1 MGKGWGLKAWK
12 PRVLLEDPVV
22 EAAPAPYRDPALQ
35 AGFRVKS
42 GDELSGYTRETVS
55 QESARLAG
63 EYNRAGSNN
72 YDAYTSSFSPLAS
85 VQRLSNDYGISG
97 AAAGIIQGGIEG
109 LVGTVGGVTDTG
121 TRLIDNTFGT
131 DIGSPVNAALMANER
146 RMQEMGEGNA
156 SWFFRNVA
164 KSITK
169 VVAASPGG
177 MAGVA
182 ANLFLEPAHQSYMRG
197 REAGMSPKVALGY
210 GVLHG
215 ATEAVANALVERVLP
230 GTSSMVTG
238 LLSNAV
244 AEDVAKV
251 AIPGIVNTLM
261 KTAQASASEGAEEG
275 AAFMIGA
282 AIDESYRVA
291 TGVAAGKQY
300 TDPREFAWDF
310 AKSVGMGL
318 AAGGLLAGGMQSI
331 RWDATSKAV
340 QQLGQQQPA
349 QTPPNPA
356 VPEPVNAPQ
365 QPTPLADPTLPVQP
379 TGPSGANPVDS
390 GQVDP
395 QIAPVQQPVEQQP
408 PTDTDEPWSMTRE
421 EFFRRIDNQVPVN
434 RSMNGEDII
443 RGIDFIR
450 ANGSE
455 ETKRSLLRGSDFET
469 DYLVSIGNAL
479 ATGKSVPQ
487 SVLAQFPEF
496 SQPQPNQLAEPG
508 NMVEPEPVA
517 QQPQPQPQAPV
528 EAPPV
533 EQPATPQQPATPSR
547 PFRDSDRFQR
557 IRAEEVPDPG
567 EGDIV
572 DLVAEIEKAKAKK
585 RIKRGMVAGDMFWL
599 VRIADAVRPAK
610 YNTPELID
618 EWKRVYRRSL
628 FAAARAGKVDIL
640 FSPGSDGDM
649 VVGNR
654 QATFF
659 KLADKQDA
667 PVADESMDLT
677 PPEYLETRR
686 LIANLPPERLSQIAA
701 MDQASDAAFAKAL
714 GSVRRKLPVELNTKE
729 KREFAVATARKML
742 ERAATEKFV
751 NSVQGTLRELSTNA
765 STGGLISMRDIRDKY
780 PEMSKQQFDK
790 MMLLASR
797 AGKVSL
803 HRHDHASNLSPQER
817 DQLVTDGDGNFYVG
831 AAIRGAS
838 GKIGTRAAQQPDE
851 AMDQS
856 EEAADLGPRK
866 PAVTNN
872 LVPNPS
878 DPVTRII
885 DAMTPAV
892 RDKVAKISNPTMRE
906 FAKAMGLA
914 NVNQLPPELGDATN
928 RGKVLALIK
937 KMGQKPQTRPPAPSA
952 DRQVTFANSKDNQ
965 GVRGTP
971 TEQNLAGPA
980 QGVQTTPERI
990 TELVKT
996 AAESVLRGS
1005 KLEVPLNEMRAD
1017 GKSRGA
1023 FNRRVG
1029 SARVES
1035 RMNGPTIFH
1044 ELGHAIETGDK
1055 LVLTP
1060 KVGSKA
1066 ESQLRTLG
1074 REQTKTGGYAAKD
1087 IMPEGRAEFIRLY
1100 VQEGPAFLKQEYP
1113 ELFDHFI
1120 KTMEERQPRALL
1132 NLTAAAAEYN
1142 MFIRQMNAVDRAGS
1156 RIADRKGLMDYLK
1169 KYTGHEYWRG
1179 LWERANGAF
1188 IDIAEVSNRMDKAA
1202 REYSKKVGIELGI
1215 PDRLR
1220 PDKML
1225 VYLHGL
1231 ASSHTQMWLDSQPVM
1246 WDGTRQGKSLRELL
1260 APLLGKKEWI
1270 DAFNRLLLAK
1280 RTFALQDPDTLE
1292 RMNDARVLEFMN
1304 NAGLVQ
1310 VDPNQQG
1317 PDLDMRSP
1325 NVTIK
1330 RIDPRATGLSLNDAR
1345 AAMYMLEAEF
1355 NGTNGKPNFKEILD
1369 DYYEF
1374 HDLLL
1379 QYAADASPTLK
1390 LSVDRIRAVNEDGI
1404 PLGDPGAY
1412 VPLLRDFEDERTAS
1426 PTASAASG
1434 QLGRRLI
1441 GSDRQI
1447 KDPLMA
1453 TVMNLEARLT
1463 AIHERVMLET
1473 VLAMADTPK
1482 IHGLAPFIL
1491 KLADGE
1497 SGKDGLATF
1506 EAVDRSGEMA
1516 RYQINDQ
1523 GVVRLLHAMDPVAFA
1538 GRMMG
1543 GKIID
1548 RFVVGPN
1555 RILKNFTTGFNP
1567 RFAFLTQTIFSIP
1580 EMLAIGGSFA
1590 DPNKAN
1596 EATNLLQ
1603 ASIRRGKN
1611 HAELMGQMMVN
1622 MLAIA
1627 AKKSTLDR
1635 FIPGQYFQNIIAQ
1648 LEQARADGVT
1658 FETSIRND
1666 ESVAWNISRNV
1677 AGRTPHQIM
1686 NEDGGMALFKWGLTE
1701 VPRWIGSAF
1710 GTVPEAAALAVYQ
1723 SKLRELGLKPGDAK
1737 TIEQRMAVAEA
1748 VKESTGNYA
1757 RRGSTMRYLE
1767 KLRPYSSAGV
1777 VHGMSLLRAIK
1788 NDPLNVTQV
1797 MGYATILGLLA
1808 VAKAMEDDEY
1818 LEADITQKIKYLHVK
1833 HDGKWYLLP
1842 QYSEFGLM
1850 THGAAVVVLHALKGQ
1865 NEDAFRGLM
1874 EGVKSLGLSVL
1885 GYSAATGVPVMDEAL
1900 SQLMNEDVRQGDNI
1914 AFRAAGI
1921 EIPALGIRNRAG
1933 APIVPNYR
1941 DMREGDVQPTVVS
1954 KREASEQYTDETTPI
1969 ARGIGSAT
1977 GISPMRIEHA
1987 ADAMTGGQFSNFL
2000 KVFTEAD
2007 PLRVIAPK
2015 TRKEGELSYRDKST
2029 EFLYDKIKEAN
2040 ERSNDPRRKE
2050 TEEDRDKRLMLEA
2063 ADRAR
2068 DAWSA
2073 LQRATK
2079 DPDKVK
2085 EYAAKKRDVSRVA
2098 VEQYEKGD
2106 VSKAA
2111 FAVQERVASLLL
2123 AKEWGQAE
2131 EARKLIANGV
2141 DDLTRFRPMKRDE
2154 VERWTEDTQG
2164 ARDFVKESG
2173 LSRDEILT
2181 AYREH
2186 MAESKISEPLKAA
2199 KLNRLRAALK

>member
-1 MGKGWGLKAWK
+1 M
-12 PRVLLEDPVV
+12 
-22 EAAPAPYRDPALQ
+22 
-35 AGFRVKS
+35 
-42 GDELSGYTRETVS
+42 S
-55 QESARLAG
+55 QE
-63 EYNRAGSNN
+63 
-72 YDAYTSSFSPLAS
+72 
-85 VQRLSNDYGISG
+85 
-97 AAAGIIQGGIEG
+97 
-109 LVGTVGGVTDTG
+109 
-121 TRLIDNTFGT
+121 
-131 DIGSPVNAALMANER
+131 
-146 RMQEMGEGNA
+146 
-156 SWFFRNVA
+156 
-164 KSITK
+164 
-169 VVAASPGG
+169 
-177 MAGVA
+177 
-182 ANLFLEPAHQSYMRG
+182 
-197 REAGMSPKVALGY
+197 
-210 GVLHG
+210 
-215 ATEAVANALVERVLP
+215 
-230 GTSSMVTG
+230 
-238 LLSNAV
+238 
-244 AEDVAKV
+244 
-251 AIPGIVNTLM
+251 
-261 KTAQASASEGAEEG
+261 
-275 AAFMIGA
+275 
-282 AIDESYRVA
+282 
-291 TGVAAGKQY
+291 
-300 TDPREFAWDF
+300 
-310 AKSVGMGL
+310 
-318 AAGGLLAGGMQSI
+318 
-331 RWDATSKAV
+331 
-340 QQLGQQQPA
+340 
-349 QTPPNPA
+349 
-356 VPEPVNAPQ
+356 
-365 QPTPLADPTLPVQP
+365 
-379 TGPSGANPVDS
+379 
-390 GQVDP
+390 
-395 QIAPVQQPVEQQP
+395 
-408 PTDTDEPWSMTRE
+408 
-421 EFFRRIDNQVPVN
+421 
-434 RSMNGEDII
+434 
-443 RGIDFIR
+443 
-450 ANGSE
+450 
-455 ETKRSLLRGSDFET
+455 
-469 DYLVSIGNAL
+469 
-479 ATGKSVPQ
+479 
-487 SVLAQFPEF
+487 
-496 SQPQPNQLAEPG
+496 
-508 NMVEPEPVA
+508 
-517 QQPQPQPQAPV
+517 
-528 EAPPV
+528 
-533 EQPATPQQPATPSR
+533 
-547 PFRDSDRFQR
+547 
-557 IRAEEVPDPG
+557 
-567 EGDIV
+567 
-572 DLVAEIEKAKAKK
+572 
-585 RIKRGMVAGDMFWL
+585 
-599 VRIADAVRPAK
+599 
-610 YNTPELID
+610 
-618 EWKRVYRRSL
+618 
-628 FAAARAGKVDIL
+628 
-640 FSPGSDGDM
+640 
-649 VVGNR
+649 
-654 QATFF
+654 
-659 KLADKQDA
+659 
-667 PVADESMDLT
+667 
-677 PPEYLETRR
+677 
-686 LIANLPPERLSQIAA
+686 
-701 MDQASDAAFAKAL
+701 
-714 GSVRRKLPVELNTKE
+714 
-729 KREFAVATARKML
+729 
-742 ERAATEKFV
+742 
-751 NSVQGTLRELSTNA
+751 
-765 STGGLISMRDIRDKY
+765 
-780 PEMSKQQFDK
+780 
-790 MMLLASR
+790 
-797 AGKVSL
+797 GKVSL
-803 HRHDHASNLSPQER
+803 HKHDAPGQLSPQER
-817 DQLVTDGDGNFYVG
+817 DALITDGNGNFYVG
-831 AAIRGAS
+831 MAARGAS

-856 EEAADLGPRK
+856 EESADLGPRK

-878 DPVTRII
+878 DPVTRIVG
-885 DAMTPAV
+885 AMTPAV
-892 RDKVAKISNPTMRE
+892 REKVAKIRNPTMRE

-914 NVNQLPPELGDATN
+914 NVNQLPPELGDPTN
-928 RGKVLALIK
+928 RGKVVALLN
-937 KMGQKPQTRPPAPSA
+937 KMGQNPETRPPAPSA
-952 DRQVTFANSKDNQ
+952 DRQVTFANSKDAQ

-1005 KLEVPLNEMRAD
+1005 KLEVPLNEMKSN

-1055 LVLTP
+1055 VVLTP

-1074 REQTKTGGYAAKD
+1074 KEQTKFGGYGAKD

-1100 VQEGPAFLKQEYP
+1100 VQEGPAFLKDEYP

-1188 IDIAEVSNRMDKAA
+1188 IDIAEVSNRMDRAA
-1202 REYSKKVGIELGI
+1202 REYSKQVLGVELGI

-1317 PDLDMRSP
+1317 PDPDMRSP

-1379 QYAADASPTLK
+1379 QYAADASPTLR

-1482 IHGLAPFIL
+1482 IPGLAPFIL

-1506 EAVDRSGEMA
+1506 EAVDRSGNLA

-1523 GVVRLLHAMDPVAFA
+1523 GIVRLLHAMDPVAFA

-1555 RILKNFTTGFNP
+1555 RILKNFATGFNP

-1603 ASIRRGKN
+1603 ATIRRGKN
-1611 HAELMGQMMVN
+1611 HWELMGQMMVN

-1627 AKKSTLDR
+1627 AKKSTIDR

-1737 TIEQRMAVAEA
+1737 TLEQRMDVAEA

-1850 THGAAVVVLHALKGQ
+1850 THGAAVVALHALKGQ

-1874 EGVKSLGLSVL
+1874 EGVKSLSLSVL

-1941 DMREGDVQPTVVS
+1941 DMRDGDVQPTVVS
-1954 KREASEQYTDETTPI
+1954 KREASEQYTDKTTPI
-1969 ARGIGSAT
+1969 ARGIGAAT
-1977 GISPMRIEHA
+1977 GISPMRVEHA
-1987 ADAMTGGQFSNFL
+1987 ADAMTGGQFSNFQ

-2040 ERSNDPRRKE
+2040 ERSNDPRQKE
-2050 TEEDRDKRLMLEA
+2050 TEADRDKRLMLEA

-2079 DPDKVK
+2079 DPDKIK

-2106 VSKAA
+2106 VSKSA
-2111 FAVQERVASLLL
+2111 FSVQADIAKVLL
-2123 AKEWGQAE
+2123 AKEWGQEE
-2131 EARKLIANGV
+2131 EARALIANSV
-2141 DDLTRFRPMKRDE
+2141 AALSRVRPIKRDE
-2154 VERWTEDTQG
+2154 I
-2164 ARDFVKESG
+2164 ARFDAEVAEAREFIKESG
-2173 LSRDEILT
+2173 VTRDEALA

-2186 MAESKISEPLKAA
+2186 IKDQKNLSESAKAERI
-2199 KLNRLRAALK
+2199 NRLGRNLR

>member
-1 MGKGWGLKAWK
+1 MG
-12 PRVLLEDPVV
+12 
-22 EAAPAPYRDPALQ
+22 
-35 AGFRVKS
+35 
-42 GDELSGYTRETVS
+42 
-55 QESARLAG
+55 
-63 EYNRAGSNN
+63 
-72 YDAYTSSFSPLAS
+72 
-85 VQRLSNDYGISG
+85 
-97 AAAGIIQGGIEG
+97 
-109 LVGTVGGVTDTG
+109 
-121 TRLIDNTFGT
+121 
-131 DIGSPVNAALMANER
+131 
-146 RMQEMGEGNA
+146 
-156 SWFFRNVA
+156 
-164 KSITK
+164 
-169 VVAASPGG
+169 
-177 MAGVA
+177 
-182 ANLFLEPAHQSYMRG
+182 H
-197 REAGMSPKVALGY
+197 
-210 GVLHG
+210 
-215 ATEAVANALVERVLP
+215 AV
-230 GTSSMVTG
+230 
-238 LLSNAV
+238 
-244 AEDVAKV
+244 
-251 AIPGIVNTLM
+251 
-261 KTAQASASEGAEEG
+261 
-275 AAFMIGA
+275 
-282 AIDESYRVA
+282 
-291 TGVAAGKQY
+291 
-300 TDPREFAWDF
+300 
-310 AKSVGMGL
+310 
-318 AAGGLLAGGMQSI
+318 
-331 RWDATSKAV
+331 
-340 QQLGQQQPA
+340 
-349 QTPPNPA
+349 
-356 VPEPVNAPQ
+356 
-365 QPTPLADPTLPVQP
+365 
-379 TGPSGANPVDS
+379 
-390 GQVDP
+390 
-395 QIAPVQQPVEQQP
+395 
-408 PTDTDEPWSMTRE
+408 
-421 EFFRRIDNQVPVN
+421 
-434 RSMNGEDII
+434 
-443 RGIDFIR
+443 
-450 ANGSE
+450 
-455 ETKRSLLRGSDFET
+455 
-469 DYLVSIGNAL
+469 
-479 ATGKSVPQ
+479 
-487 SVLAQFPEF
+487 
-496 SQPQPNQLAEPG
+496 
-508 NMVEPEPVA
+508 
-517 QQPQPQPQAPV
+517 
-528 EAPPV
+528 
-533 EQPATPQQPATPSR
+533 
-547 PFRDSDRFQR
+547 
-557 IRAEEVPDPG
+557 
-567 EGDIV
+567 
-572 DLVAEIEKAKAKK
+572 
-585 RIKRGMVAGDMFWL
+585 
-599 VRIADAVRPAK
+599 
-610 YNTPELID
+610 
-618 EWKRVYRRSL
+618 
-628 FAAARAGKVDIL
+628 
-640 FSPGSDGDM
+640 
-649 VVGNR
+649 
-654 QATFF
+654 
-659 KLADKQDA
+659 
-667 PVADESMDLT
+667 
-677 PPEYLETRR
+677 
-686 LIANLPPERLSQIAA
+686 
-701 MDQASDAAFAKAL
+701 
-714 GSVRRKLPVELNTKE
+714 
-729 KREFAVATARKML
+729 
-742 ERAATEKFV
+742 
-751 NSVQGTLRELSTNA
+751 
-765 STGGLISMRDIRDKY
+765 
-780 PEMSKQQFDK
+780 
-790 MMLLASR
+790 
-797 AGKVSL
+797 
-803 HRHDHASNLSPQER
+803 
-817 DQLVTDGDGNFYVG
+817 
-831 AAIRGAS
+831 
-838 GKIGTRAAQQPDE
+838 
-851 AMDQS
+851 
-856 EEAADLGPRK
+856 
-866 PAVTNN
+866 
-872 LVPNPS
+872 
-878 DPVTRII
+878 
-885 DAMTPAV
+885 
-892 RDKVAKISNPTMRE
+892 
-906 FAKAMGLA
+906 
-914 NVNQLPPELGDATN
+914 ELGDN
-928 RGKVLALIK
+928 V
-937 KMGQKPQTRPPAPSA
+937 
-952 DRQVTFANSKDNQ
+952 
-965 GVRGTP
+965 
-971 TEQNLAGPA
+971 
-980 QGVQTTPERI
+980 
-990 TELVKT
+990 
-996 AAESVLRGS
+996 
-1005 KLEVPLNEMRAD
+1005 
-1017 GKSRGA
+1017 
-1023 FNRRVG
+1023 
-1029 SARVES
+1029 
-1035 RMNGPTIFH
+1035 
-1044 ELGHAIETGDK
+1044 
-1055 LVLTP
+1055 VLTP
-1060 KVGSKA
+1060 KVGGKA
-1066 ESQLRTLG
+1066 ESQLRTIG
-1074 REQTKTGGYAAKD
+1074 KHQTKTGGYAAREV
-1087 IMPEGRAEFIRLY
+1087 MREGRAEFIRLY

-1120 KTMEERQPRALL
+1120 KTMEERHPRALL

-1142 MFIRQMNAVDRAGS
+1142 MLIRKMNAVDRAGD

-1202 REYSKKVGIELGI
+1202 REYSKQVLGVELGI

-1280 RTFALQDPDTLE
+1280 RTFALQDPDTLD
-1292 RMNDARVLEFMN
+1292 RMNDARVLQFMN
-1304 NAGLVQ
+1304 NAGMVQ

-1317 PDLDMRSP
+1317 PDPDMRSP

-1330 RIDPRATGLSLNDAR
+1330 RIDPRATGLSLTDAT
-1345 AAMYMLEAEF
+1345 AAIKLLEAEF
-1355 NGTNGKPNFKEILD
+1355 DGTNGKPNFKEILD

-1379 QYAADASPTLK
+1379 QYAADASPTLR

-1482 IHGLAPFIL
+1482 IPGLAPFIL

-1506 EAVDRSGEMA
+1506 EAVDRSGKLA

-1555 RILKNFTTGFNP
+1555 RILKNFATGFNP

-1603 ASIRRGKN
+1603 ATIRRGKN
-1611 HAELMGQMMVN
+1611 HWELMGQMMVN

-1627 AKKSTLDR
+1627 AKKSTIDR
-1635 FIPGQYFQNIIAQ
+1635 FVPGQYFQNIIAQ

-1737 TIEQRMAVAEA
+1737 TLEQRMDVAEA

-1850 THGAAVVVLHALKGQ
+1850 THGAAVVALHALKGQ

-1874 EGVKSLGLSVL
+1874 EGVKSLSLSVL

-1914 AFRAAGI
+1914 AFRAAGL
-1921 EIPALGIRNRAG
+1921 ADRAG

-1954 KREASEQYTDETTPI
+1954 KREASQQYTDKTTPL
-1969 ARGIGSAT
+1969 AWLAGFAGA
-1977 GISPMRIEHA
+1977 SPMRVEHA
-1987 ADAMTGGQFSNFL
+1987 ADAMTGGQFSNFQ

-2050 TEEDRDKRLMLEA
+2050 TEADRDKRLMLEA

-2079 DPDKVK
+2079 DPDKIK

-2106 VSKAA
+2106 VSKSA

-2123 AKEWGQAE
+2123 AKEWGQDE

-2141 DDLTRFRPMKRDE
+2141 DDLTRFRPVKRDE
-2154 VERWTEDTQG
+2154 VDRWTEDTQK
-2164 ARDFVKESG
+2164 ARDFIKESG

-2186 MAESKISEPLKAA
+2186 MAESTISATAKAG
-2199 KLNRLRAALK
+2199 KLNRLRSALR